1 MVELNEETIK
11 ELSKLCRIGCSEAEQ
26 KTLLEDLKKILN
38 EMESLNQVDTEH
50 VQPCYHVLD
59 DMVNVMREDQIEE
72 SMPREI
78 FLANAPSQIGG
89 MIRVPTIIKQV

>member
-11 ELSKLCRIGCSEAEQ
+11 ELSKLCRIGISGAEQ

-38 EMESLNQVDTEH
+38 DMESLKQIDTQH

-89 MIRVPTIIKQV
+89 MIRVPTIIKQT